1 MLLVSAY
8 CIVRRIREGFLRPIN
23 LMAVKIPLSKYIF
36 RVLMKFWSV
45 LTVVLMMASTQ
56 LVAAQ
61 IVKKVKYDGLV
72 HISKGVADQLLAQKP
87 GEPLDVAKI
96 DKTIKTFFKQG
107 YFKDIY
113 ATFDGT
119 VLTLHFKEK
128 PIISRIKLEGWKEN
142 DEDTLKNVV
151 QIKKG
156 TLYDPKKLEE
166 AKKRIIQALSQD
178 GKIDSVVE
186 VETKHL
192 DNGSVSVTF
201 VVNEGETIL
210 IKKLRYS
217 GVHGLDPDIF
227 DDAIANKEHQFMGWF
242 WGRNDGK
249 MMLDQL
255 QYDPMRIRDTYM
267 QYGYMD
273 AKVDPPFT
281 RVDFDDYTA
290 EMSYQVSEGEVYIT
304 KKIELYQ
311 QQKVIDD
318 AALRD
323 VLKLQMDKPF
333 NIKTF
338 REDSQRIKTKI
349 ADLGY
354 AYVQVLPDLR
364 KDTVN
369 KTLDVVYRIIP
380 GKKVWIRNVV
390 ISGNTRTLDRI
401 IRRELYLGPGDLY
414 SLTDLK
420 DSRNALGRTGYFDS
434 NTIEEKRVDDHTMDL
449 VVKVK
454 EAPTGNIQLG
464 GGYGSYGGFML
475 SLGVNDRNIFGS
487 GINVGVKAERSQRS
501 NNYAFNISN
510 PRLNDS
516 DFSGRFSVFY
526 SDFQYNDYTTHT
538 DGVSV
543 GTGHRFTRFFTGYLN
558 YTYSNVNYQDINLSL
573 YTQDQQR
580 FFESYSK
587 SAVSVSGTFD
597 NTDDYYVAREG
608 WVITQS
614 FEGSGLGA
622 QSDFFKSRTQ
632 LGKYNG
638 LQEWLGFDLIA
649 RYKAR
654 YNLARDTGYLP
665 IAERFY
671 MGGLGSVRGYQSYS
685 MPYYINK
692 RSGQYVRVGGKQTFS
707 NNFELSFPL
716 VPKAKMR
723 LTTFVDWGWIGTSSL
738 SEFSRGGYGVTL
750 EWFSPM
756 GPLQLVFANPINAQK
771 EDRISHFE
779 FTIGQ
784 RF

>member
-1 MLLVSAY
+1 MRHKATLAA
-8 CIVRRIREGFLRPIN
+8 
-23 LMAVKIPLSKYIF
+23 AV
-36 RVLMKFWSV
+36 W
-45 LTVVLMMASTQ
+45 MASALLHAGGT
-56 LVAAQ
+56 VE
-61 IVKKVKYDGLV
+61 KVRYDGLV
-72 HISKGVADQLLAQKP
+72 HISEDVADQLLVQKP
-87 GEPLDVAKI
+87 GQPLDREKV
-96 DKTIKTFFKQG
+96 DRTIKTFFKQG
-107 YFKDIY
+107 YFNDIY
-113 ATFDGT
+113 ATFEGD
-119 VLTLHFKEK
+119 VLTLHFVEK
-128 PIISRIKLEGWKEN
+128 PIISRIELKGWKEN
-142 DEDTLKNVV
+142 DEDTLRDIV
-151 QIKKG
+151 QLKKG
-156 TLYDPKKLEE
+156 TLYDPEKLEA
-166 AKKRIIQALSQD
+166 AKKRIIAALSQE

-186 VETKHL
+186 IETEHL
-192 DNGSVSVTF
+192 ENGSVSVTF

-210 IKKLRYS
+210 IEKLRYS
-217 GVHGLDPDIF
+217 GVHGLDPEIF

-267 QYGYMD
+267 QHGYMD
-273 AKVDPPFT
+273 AKVDAPFT
-281 RVDFDDYTA
+281 RIDFDDYTA
-290 EMSYQVSEGEVYIT
+290 EMSYQVQEGEVYT
-304 KKIELYQ
+304 TQKIEFYQ
-311 QQKVIDD
+311 QTHVIDE
-318 AALRD
+318 AVLRD
-323 VLKLQMDKPF
+323 IVHLKTEEPF

-338 REDSQRIKTKI
+338 REDAERIKTKI

-364 KDTVN
+364 KDTEN
-369 KTLDVVYRIIP
+369 RTLDVVYRIIP
-380 GKKVWIRNVV
+380 GQKVWIRNVV
-390 ISGNTRTLDRI
+390 VSGNTRTLDRI

-475 SLGVNDRNIFGS
+475 SVGVNDRNIFGS

-501 NNYAFNISN
+501 NNYSFNISN

-516 DFSGRFSVFY
+516 DFSGNFSVFY
-526 SDFQYNDYTTHT
+526 NDFQYNDYTTHT
-538 DGVSV
+538 DGVSF
-543 GTGHRFTRFFTGYLN
+543 GTGHRFTRFITGYLN
-558 YTYSNVNYQDINLSL
+558 YTYSNVDYQDVNLSL
-573 YTQDQQR
+573 YTEDQRR

-587 SAVSVSGTFD
+587 SSVSVTGTFD

-608 WVITQS
+608 WVISQG
-614 FEGSGLGA
+614 FERAGLGA
-622 QSDFFKSRTQ
+622 AADFFKSRTQ
-632 LGKYNG
+632 LSKYNG
-638 LQEWLGFDLIA
+638 MQEWLGFDLVA

-654 YNLARDTGYLP
+654 YYVARDTGYLP

-671 MGGLGSVRGYQSYS
+671 MGGLGSVRGYESYS
-685 MPYYINK
+685 MPYYIND
-692 RSGQYVRVGGKQTFS
+692 RSGEYVRIGGKQTFS

-716 VPKAKMR
+716 VPKARMR
-723 LTTFVDWGWIGTSSL
+723 LTTFLDWGWIGTSSL
-738 SEFSRGGYGVTL
+738 SEFSRGGYGVAL

-756 GPLQLVFANPINAQK
+756 GPLQLVFSNPINPQ
-771 EDRISHFE
+771 EHDRISHFE

>member
-1 MLLVSAY
+1 MRYKATLAAILWV
-8 CIVRRIREGFLRPIN
+8 
-23 LMAVKIPLSKYIF
+23 
-36 RVLMKFWSV
+36 
-45 LTVVLMMASTQ
+45 AST
-56 LVAAQ
+56 LLHAGGTVE
-61 IVKKVKYDGLV
+61 KVRYDGLV
-72 HISKGVADQLLAQKP
+72 HISEGVADQLLVQKP
-87 GEPLDVAKI
+87 GQPLDREKV
-96 DKTIKTFFKQG
+96 DQTIKTFFKQG

-113 ATFDGT
+113 ATYKGD
-119 VLTLHFKEK
+119 VLTLHFVEK
-128 PIISRIKLEGWKEN
+128 PIISRIELKGWKEN
-142 DEDTLKNVV
+142 DEDTLRDIV
-151 QIKKG
+151 QLKKG
-156 TLYDPKKLEE
+156 MLYDPEKLEA
-166 AKKRIIQALSQD
+166 AKKRIIAALSKE

-192 DNGSVSVTF
+192 KNGSVSVTF

-210 IKKLRYS
+210 IEKLRYS
-217 GVHGLDPDIF
+217 GVHGLNPEIF

-255 QYDPMRIRDTYM
+255 QYDPMRIRDVYM
-267 QYGYMD
+267 QHGYMD
-273 AKVDPPFT
+273 ARVDPPFT

-290 EMSYQVSEGEVYIT
+290 QMSYQVYEGEVYTT
-304 KKIELYQ
+304 KKIELAQ
-311 QQKVIDD
+311 QQHVINE
-318 AALRD
+318 AVLRE
-323 VLKLQMDKPF
+323 VVQLKTDEPF

-338 REDSQRIKTKI
+338 REDAERIKTKI

-364 KDTVN
+364 KDEKN
-369 KTLDVVYRIIP
+369 KTLDVIYRIIP
-380 GKKVWIRNVV
+380 GQKVWIQNVV

-434 NTIEEKRVDDHTMDL
+434 NTIEEKRVDDHSMDL

-464 GGYGSYGGFML
+464 GGYGSYGGIML
-475 SLGVNDRNIFGS
+475 SVGVNDRNIFGS

-501 NNYAFNISN
+501 NNYSFNISN

-516 DFSGRFSVFY
+516 DFSGNFSVFY
-526 SDFQYNDYTTHT
+526 NDFQYNSYTTHT

-543 GTGHRFTRFFTGYLN
+543 GTGHRFTRFITGYLN
-558 YTYSNVNYQDINLSL
+558 YAYSNVNYKDVNLSQ
-573 YTQDQQR
+573 YTEDQR
-580 FFESYSK
+580 KFFESYSK
-587 SAVSVSGTFD
+587 SAVSVSATFD

-608 WVITQS
+608 WVVSQS
-614 FEGSGLGA
+614 FERAGLGA
-622 QSDFFKSRTQ
+622 QADYFKSRTQ
-632 LGKYNG
+632 LSKYYG
-638 LQEWLGFDLIA
+638 LQQWFGFDLIA

-654 YNLARDTGYLP
+654 YSLARDTGYLP
-665 IAERFY
+665 LAERFY

-692 RSGQYVRVGGKQTFS
+692 RTGSYVRIGGKQTFS

-716 VPKAKMR
+716 VTKAKMR
-723 LTTFVDWGWIGTSSL
+723 LTAFLDWGWIGTSSL
-738 SEFSRGGYGVTL
+738 SEFSRGGYGVGI

-756 GPLQLVFANPINAQK
+756 GPLQLVFANPINPQPQDK
-771 EDRISHFE
+771 VSHFE